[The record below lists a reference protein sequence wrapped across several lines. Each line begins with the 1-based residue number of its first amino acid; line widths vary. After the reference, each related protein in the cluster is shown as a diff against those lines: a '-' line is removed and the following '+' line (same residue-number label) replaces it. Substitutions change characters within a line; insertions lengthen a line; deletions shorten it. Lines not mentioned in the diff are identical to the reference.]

1 MDQHSSKFMLSW
13 KVRLDPLTCEGH
25 LVMGMNY
32 IILKV
37 RV

>member
-13 KVRLDPLTCEGH
+13 KVRLDPLACEGH
-25 LVMGMNY
+25 LIRLMNY